1 MSESS
6 IGIIFQVI
14 FTSCLIILFYSY
26 FGYGILLYLING
38 VIRKNKSL
46 PAVDP
51 GDTNWPSVAFIIA
64 AYNEGPC
71 IRGKLLNSLSMHYP
85 HGQLHIYLIT
95 DGSTDDTVQV
105 GNSIPGITVF
115 HHPDRRG
122 KLAAIQ
128 RVLPMI
134 EEEVLVFSDA
144 NCLVNPECLEKM
156 IPHFRNPKVG
166 AVAAEKKVQS
176 GPGAAESL
184 EGLYWKYES
193 WLKSQDWQFYS
204 IVGAAGELFAVR
216 KSAYTLL
223 EDHIILDDFVQSIEV
238 CRRGLLV
245 AYEKNAWS
253 AEKPSPSLKEEFE
266 RKTRICAGGYQAMH
280 RFGDLLT
287 FRKNPRLSFQYLSHR
302 VLRWTICPP
311 ALVLLFFS
319 TVFLVIIYTGNLF
332 WKISLGLQVIFYGL
346 AAAGWLFFARETM
359 PRILNIPLYFT
370 MMNLAVFRGAKRY
383 FKGNQQVTWKKAGRR
398 AI

>member
-6 IGIIFQVI
+6 VGIIFQAV
-14 FTSCLIILFYSY
+14 FTICIIILFYSY
-26 FGYGILLYLING
+26 FGYGILLYLVNG
-38 VIRKNKSL
+38 LNKKNKPEVFSWKQDL
-46 PAVDP
+46 P
-51 GDTNWPSVAFIIA
+51 TVAFIIA

-71 IRGKLLNSLSMHYP
+71 IREKLMNSLSILYP
-85 HGQLHIYLIT
+85 HGQLHIYLVT
-95 DGSTDDTVQV
+95 DGSTDETVQV

-193 WLKSQDWQFYS
+193 WLKSQDWQYYS
-204 IVGAAGELFAVR
+204 IVGAAGELFAIR

-223 EDHIILDDFVQSIEV
+223 ETQIILDDFVQSIEV

-245 AYEKNAWS
+245 AYEKHAWS
-253 AEKPSPSLKEEFE
+253 AEKPSLSLKEEFE
-266 RKTRICAGGYQAMH
+266 RKTRISAGGYQAMH
-280 RFGDLLT
+280 RFRELLT
-287 FRKNPRLSFQYLSHR
+287 FQENPRLSFQYLSHR
-302 VLRWTICPP
+302 VLRWTACPP
-311 ALVLLFFS
+311 ALVFLLLS
-319 TVFLVIIYTGNLF
+319 SICLVIIFPHNPF
-332 WKISLGLQVIFYGL
+332 WKISLVLQVIFYGL
-346 AAAGWLFFARETM
+346 AAAGWVIYSRRNM
-359 PRILNIPLYFT
+359 PQILNIPLYFT
-370 MMNLAVFRGAKRY
+370 MMNLAVFRGAIRY
-383 FKGNQQVTWKKAGRR
+383 YKGNQQVTWKKAGRR